1 MEKEKNSQI
10 LIKRIGGYL
19 HRVVPIFDSTGR
31 IVSHALKPFMVEFHL
46 RDLMQVIVG
55 ASILAIPI
63 SLTEEVWKL
72 GEELPLINIILLSLL
87 SLLFIFLFVYYNFY
101 RFNLGDYKL
110 EYIKRSLSIY
120 IFSLLVVGV
129 LLTLINKCPWQTDY
143 ILALKR
149 IIIVAFPASMSAA
162 VTDVLK

>member
-1 MEKEKNSQI
+1 
-10 LIKRIGGYL
+10 
-19 HRVVPIFDSTGR
+19 
-31 IVSHALKPFMVEFHL
+31 MVEFHL